1 MVDFDIATI
10 KVDVKET
17 TELLEKGLHPAIRVL
32 VKTSRTERWVQINL
46 DKFYVVNNCY
56 KFNGILSHTMYLNGK
71 TFYQEADIIGWYALT
86 PKVGAITIF

>member
-32 VKTSRTERWVQINL
+32 VRANRKDRWVQINL
-46 DKFYVVNNCY
+46 DKFYIVNNCY

-71 TFYQEADIIGWYALT
+71 TFYQEADITGWYALT